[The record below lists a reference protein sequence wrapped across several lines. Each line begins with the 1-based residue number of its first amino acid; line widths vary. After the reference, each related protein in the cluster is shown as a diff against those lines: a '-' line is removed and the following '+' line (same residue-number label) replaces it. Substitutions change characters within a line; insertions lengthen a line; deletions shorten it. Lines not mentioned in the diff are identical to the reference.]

1 MIIQGGTI
9 HIGDGAVIRDGYIRL
24 EGGRIAAVGQGSC
37 PDKGELVLDARGK
50 IVTPGFIDAH
60 CHVGMWEEG
69 LDFEGDDGNETT
81 DPCTPHLRAIDGVNP
96 LDRAFEEA
104 LDYGITTIVTGPG
117 SANPV
122 AGQICAM
129 KTRGRVVDEMVIKA
143 PVGMK
148 FALGENPKGVYS
160 EKSQTPVTRMAIAAI
175 IRGELQKA
183 KRYWED
189 CQRAKEDEDTDP
201 PELDA
206 KCEALIPVL
215 TRQVKA
221 HFHTHRADDICTA
234 LRIIREFGLDGVIVH
249 GTEGHLI
256 PETIAGAGVPV
267 ICGPVISTRGKP
279 ELRSL
284 ERRNAAVLLR
294 AGVEVAINT
303 DAPEVPIDLLAAS
316 VAIAVKAGVP
326 REKAIPLISGSA
338 AGICGIGDRVGRIAP
353 GLDGDILIFGEDPI
367 GLLVKPEHIF
377 VDGKQLR

>member
-9 HIGDGAVIRDGYIRL
+9 HIGDGTVIEDGYIRL
-24 EGGRIAAVGQGSC
+24 VGGKIVEVAPGDYQGEDSQ
-37 PDKGELVLDARGK
+37 LLDARGK

-60 CHVGMWEEG
+60 CHVGMLEEG
-69 LDFEGDDGNETT
+69 LDFEGDDVNEVT
-81 DPCTPHLRAIDGVNP
+81 DLCTPQLRALDAINP

-183 KRYWED
+183 KRYGED
-189 CQRAKEDEDTDP
+189 CRRAEEDEDTDP

-256 PETIAGAGVPV
+256 PETIAGAGAPV

-284 ERRNAAVLLR
+284 ERKNAAVLLR

-353 GLDGDILIFGEDPI
+353 GLDGDILIFEEDPI
-367 GLLVKPEHIF
+367 GLLIKPEHIF

>member
-1 MIIQGGTI
+1 MEYIPAKSIVNRTKDPSWFGTEYNMNI
-9 HIGDGAVIRDGYIRL
+9 Y
-24 EGGRIAAVGQGSC
+24 
-37 PDKGELVLDARGK
+37 RGC
-50 IVTPGFIDAH
+50 
-60 CHVGMWEEG
+60 CHGCIYCDSRSDCYHNE
-69 LDFEGDDGNETT
+69 DF
-81 DPCTPHLRAIDGVNP
+81 
-96 LDRAFEEA
+96 DR
-104 LDYGITTIVTGPG
+104 V
-117 SANPV
+117 
-122 AGQICAM
+122 
-129 KTRGRVVDEMVIKA
+129 
-143 PVGMK
+143 
-148 FALGENPKGVYS
+148 
-160 EKSQTPVTRMAIAAI
+160 
-175 IRGELQKA
+175 KA
-183 KRYWED
+183 K
-189 CQRAKEDEDTDP
+189 
-201 PELDA
+201 
-206 KCEALIPVL
+206 
-215 TRQVKA
+215 
-221 HFHTHRADDICTA
+221 ADA

>member
-1 MIIQGGTI
+1 M
-9 HIGDGAVIRDGYIRL
+9 
-24 EGGRIAAVGQGSC
+24 
-37 PDKGELVLDARGK
+37 
-50 IVTPGFIDAH
+50 
-60 CHVGMWEEG
+60 
-69 LDFEGDDGNETT
+69 
-81 DPCTPHLRAIDGVNP
+81 
-96 LDRAFEEA
+96 
-104 LDYGITTIVTGPG
+104 
-117 SANPV
+117 
-122 AGQICAM
+122 
-129 KTRGRVVDEMVIKA
+129 
-143 PVGMK
+143 
-148 FALGENPKGVYS
+148 
-160 EKSQTPVTRMAIAAI
+160 
-175 IRGELQKA
+175 
-183 KRYWED
+183 
-189 CQRAKEDEDTDP
+189 
-201 PELDA
+201 
-206 KCEALIPVL
+206 L

-284 ERRNAAVLLR
+284 ERKNAAVLLR

-367 GLLVKPEHIF
+367 GLLIKPEHIF
-377 VDGKQLR
+377 VDGKQIR

>member
-249 GTEGHLI
+249 GTEGHLV
-256 PETIAGAGVPV
+256 PDTIAEAGVPV
-267 ICGPVISTRGKP
+267 ICGPVISTRSKP
-279 ELRSL
+279 ELKNL
-284 ERRNAAVLLR
+284 ERKNAAALVA
-294 AGVEVAINT
+294 AGVTTAICT
-303 DAPEVPIDLLAAS
+303 DAPVIPIDMLAAS
-316 VAIAVKAGVP
+316 VAVAVNAGLP
-326 REKAIPLISGSA
+326 AEKAIPTITGSA
-338 AGICGIGDRVGRIAP
+338 AGVCGLGDRVGRIAP
-353 GLDGDILIFGEDPI
+353 GLDGDILVFDRDPV
-367 GLLVKPEHIF
+367 GLLVRPEHIL